1 MTDGLPSPPSWPVA
15 RGPERWLV
23 RGRTENFDLAC
34 GVPSRSPLRLSD
46 STALAR
52 ATIPPERAPAR
63 CDPYYLSGVGGTK
76 RSSGRIESS
85 PRRMAVSRRSLLSA
99 IRARV
104 YPVPV
109 LARPRQV
116 GVWHIQKNDQGRS
129 RRETV
134 APAGIGIHPV
144 D

>member
-23 RGRTENFDLAC
+23 RGRTENFDLPC
-34 GVPSRSPLRLSD
+34 GVPSRPPLRLSD
-46 STALAR
+46 CIGLAR
-52 ATIPPERAPAR
+52 GTSTRASAR
-63 CDPYYLSGVGGTK
+63 TMRPILSVRGRRDQAFKWLDRGIARKDGL
-76 RSSGRIESS
+76 RS
-85 PRRMAVSRRSLLSA
+85 VV
-99 IRARV
+99 RAHV
-104 YPVPV
+104 HPVPV

-116 GVWHIQKNDQGRS
+116 GVWRIQKNDQGRS